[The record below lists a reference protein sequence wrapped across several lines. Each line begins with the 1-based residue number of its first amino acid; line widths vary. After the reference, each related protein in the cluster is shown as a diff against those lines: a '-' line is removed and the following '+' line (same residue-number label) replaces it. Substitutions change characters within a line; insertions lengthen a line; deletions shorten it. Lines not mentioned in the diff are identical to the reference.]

1 MTAPPGRVKTQ
12 NGLMSRNEGRSKLNM
27 PRRDGAD
34 ELTAQT
40 NLAPLA
46 MLGKVTPTPTPAK

>member
-1 MTAPPGRVKTQ
+1 MT
-12 NGLMSRNEGRSKLNM
+12 RNEVRQLENL
-27 PRRDGAD
+27 PEVEGAG

-46 MLGKVTPTPTPAK
+46 MLGQVQQTGGNNVPEKDPVAQ